1 MLFQTTQAHE
11 ELRARIRAFA
21 ETEVKPIAFSLDQA
35 NEFPADAVKKLGEM
49 GLMGIPYPKEY
60 GGAGLDVFEQEP
72 LPADHPL
79 WQQPNV
85 YITPHCTPQVPHRAG
100 RSIEIIRENARRF
113 EAGEPLLNLMRP
125 TDAVTGEAHDR
136 DIVLALDLQ
145 GFRDAGGKGGQAHK
159 DSLNGGNAPA
169 SLIAAACQNGRATRR
184 CHRDSL
190 RTQNLQCRTAN
201 EFHGTAL
208 AGSQAFTQ
216 QIQFSHCCAPHFLS
230 NRSRWVHHR

>member
-1 MLFQTTQAHE
+1 MFLLTSF
-11 ELRARIRAFA
+11 
-21 ETEVKPIAFSLDQA
+21 
-35 NEFPADAVKKLGEM
+35 FPVGVVLVEAPSVVAL
-49 GLMGIPYPKEY
+49 
-60 GGAGLDVFEQEP
+60 
-72 LPADHPL
+72 
-79 WQQPNV
+79 
-85 YITPHCTPQVPHRAG
+85 
-100 RSIEIIRENARRF
+100 
-113 EAGEPLLNLMRP
+113 EAGIHVCLVVVADEDRLVTALDGTGQRLEA
-125 TDAVTGEAHDR
+125 DVEGAAVTGEAHDR